1 VRQLDANAAA
11 HVLDPVNTARCEQV
25 LPAVLAGRARTVGG
39 QEMCTNIYDVRLED
53 TAPACGMNWPVDLA
67 DIKPYLGRRDV
78 VNALHAGAAPTAW
91 TECRG
96 RVHQELTDLRSPSA
110 HLLLPRLLSQIEV
123 LLFAGDQDFICNYM
137 GVEATIAALEW
148 NGARGLGTVATQTW
162 AVNGSAAGTWVA
174 ARNLTY
180 AKVFDASHMVGYDVP
195 HVAHDMM
202 LRFMRVDF
210 AALAGGSARIPS
222 AVGDAHK
229 PSVLVAPEASA
240 TPTLPPSKTPEQDK
254 AMWEAYYNAGSALL
268 VFVVVLAGIAAVWWC
283 RRRRARRGSVVLPRA
298 AADRDEEESIPLRDA
313 AYSDATGR
321 QGKGKARAAQEE
333 VMFEVG
339 DSDEEK

>member
-1 VRQLDANAAA
+1 MWLAS
-11 HVLDPVNTARCEQV
+11 NTFA
-25 LPAVLAGRARTVGG
+25 
-39 QEMCTNIYDVRLED
+39 YVRL
-53 TAPACGMNWPVDLA
+53 
-67 DIKPYLGRRDV
+67 R
-78 VNALHAGAAPTAW
+78 ALTHVP
-91 TECRG
+91 
-96 RVHQELTDLRSPSA
+96 
-110 HLLLPRLLSQIEV
+110 
-123 LLFAGDQDFICNYM
+123 
-137 GVEATIAALEW
+137 AALPF
-148 NGARGLGTVATQTW
+148 TDHVCVATVPSPRAPFQS
-162 AVNGSAAGTWVA
+162 SAAGTWVS

-229 PSVLVAPEASA
+229 PSLVVAPEASA

-283 RRRRARRGSVVLPRA
+283 RRRRARRGSVALPRA

-313 AYSDATGR
+313 AYSDATSR
-321 QGKGKARAAQEE
+321 QGKGKARAAEEE